1 MSPVTIRYLAR
12 SYFVLALALISWLA
26 FTSDTSAPVFMFWDK
41 LNHAVA
47 FFALAGLIDYA
58 WRGYGWKWL
67 FLIGYGL
74 FIEAGQYLLGYRFFE
89 SADLIADGT
98 GIAIYLLFR
107 DTIPS
112 LPMLDMLRQPLS
124 DN

>member
-1 MSPVTIRYLAR
+1 MLNSIIR
-12 SYFVLALALISWLA
+12 
-26 FTSDTSAPVFMFWDK
+26 
-41 LNHAVA
+41 
-47 FFALAGLIDYA
+47 FALKQRLLVMAA
-58 WRGYGWKWL
+58 AL